1 VVCEINVELLS
12 DIELFHQL
20 SLLDAGCGGGGCC
33 LQSGASVC
41 SASQLLLSSETSDL
55 SVV

>member
-1 VVCEINVELLS
+1 MVCEINVELLS